1 MKGLAVGHHVRLSV
15 RAILMGVSMTTVLVA
30 ASSQPTSDTATA
42 MRRLTEAQYRNAISD
57 IFGTDI
63 QVAGRMDPLVRP
75 VHGLQTSSVSTIA
88 VSPAGFE
95 QYTRMARAIAAQVV
109 DQEHRAT
116 LVGCQ
121 PAAEDRADDACAR
134 EFLGRVGRLLFR
146 RPLQLA
152 DLEQQVAGAREG
164 TRLSG
169 NFYTGLAL
177 SLETML
183 VSPHFLFDVDV
194 TEPDPARPG
203 ETRLDAY
210 SKASRLSFFL
220 WDTTP
225 HTALLEAAARGELH
239 DAQGLAR
246 QVDRM
251 IVSPRLEASVRTFF
265 SDMLG
270 FERIADLAKDS
281 VLYPQFVRSVK
292 ADMPEQTLRTIVE
305 LLVRE
310 NGDYRALFTSR
321 TTFMTRALGLVY
333 GLAVTPGTDPWVRYE
348 FPEDGA
354 RAGLLTQMSFLAA
367 FSHAGRSSPTLR
379 GRALR
384 ELLLCQ
390 VVPDPPA
397 NVDFSLVEDT
407 KNPAHRTARDRL
419 TVHRSHPV
427 CAGCHRMTDP
437 IGLTLENFDGVG
449 AYRTTENGAPID
461 ASGEL
466 DGTEVSGPVA
476 LGEAV
481 SRNPALP
488 RCFARRVSEYA
499 MRRSLT
505 PDDQDWVREMTSRFA
520 EGEYRVPALFGAVA
534 TSPAF
539 FKTQPNGAR
548 TGGEVSQ

>member
-1 MKGLAVGHHVRLSV
+1 
-15 RAILMGVSMTTVLVA
+15 MTTVLVA

-251 IVSPRLEASVRTFF
+251 IASPRLEASVRTFF

-281 VLYPQFVRSVK
+281 VLYPQFVRNVK

-333 GLAVTPGTDPWVRYE
+333 ALAVTPGTDPWVRYE
-348 FPEDGA
+348 LPEDGA

-407 KNPAHRTARDRL
+407 KNPVHRTARERL
-419 TVHRSHPV
+419 TVHRSHPA
-427 CAGCHRMTDP
+427 CAACHRMTDP

-505 PDDQDWVREMTSRFA
+505 PDDQEWVREMTSRFA

-548 TGGEVSQ
+548 TGGEVSR